1 MQKNLRIQFPVY
13 IKISLTLMSIALIWV
28 FLVQTADLLIPI
40 AFSLVFAL
48 LLHPLCARLERWR
61 IPRAAAI
68 FICLIVLMTVIAG
81 ILFFIISQLTDLSGI
96 VPDLQKK
103 FLALFNDAQIW
114 FREQFGVRKKAQA
127 DWIQKNAQGMTA
139 SGGQV
144 VGSLLSTA
152 TNAFT
157 NLGLAPVYIFFL
169 LYYRNFLQNFLF
181 RVFKSTSN
189 DHIHVILVKIRDV
202 VLNYVVGLLLVMAII
217 ATLNTVGLLV
227 LGIEY
232 AFFFGVLAALLN
244 IIPYIGIFI
253 GSIFPILM
261 ALLTKDS
268 LWYAVG
274 VAGVFGTVQFLE
286 GNFITPKIVGS
297 KVSVNALA
305 AVVSLILGGLL
316 WGASGLILAIPFTA
330 IIKVVFDNVPGLE
343 AFGYLLGEV
352 AAHDLKP
359 QKTIVDDVEEEVIE
373 LAEEVKDALTGAG
386 GK

>member
-1 MQKNLRIQFPVY
+1 MQKNLRIQFPAY

-68 FICLIVLMTVIAG
+68 FICLIVLMTVVAG

-103 FLALFNDAQIW
+103 FLTIFNDAQIW
-114 FREQFGVRKKAQA
+114 FREQFGVRKKVQA

-268 LWYAVG
+268 LW
-274 VAGVFGTVQFLE
+274 
-286 GNFITPKIVGS
+286 
-297 KVSVNALA
+297 
-305 AVVSLILGGLL
+305 
-316 WGASGLILAIPFTA
+316 
-330 IIKVVFDNVPGLE
+330 
-343 AFGYLLGEV
+343 
-352 AAHDLKP
+352 
-359 QKTIVDDVEEEVIE
+359 
-373 LAEEVKDALTGAG
+373 
-386 GK
+386 